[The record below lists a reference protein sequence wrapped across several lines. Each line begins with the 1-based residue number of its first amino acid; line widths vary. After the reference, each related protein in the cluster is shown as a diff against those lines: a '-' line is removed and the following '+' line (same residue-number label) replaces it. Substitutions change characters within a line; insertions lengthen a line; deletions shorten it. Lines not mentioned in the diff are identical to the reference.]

1 MHQWF
6 RQHELDISLVKQGT
20 TLLVLAIQLALPQVV
35 EVLLQHGADPRRV
48 AGGAERCPLAE
59 AVAGPADQ
67 RRRGKL
73 LNSRRLEVVD
83 RLCGA
88 GAPVLRAGYVNSAA
102 AVNRV
107 SMIPDASRGRFIDFQ
122 GIRFQEAGPST
133 PLLECANQCYRRRL
147 PAKALVWQLADA
159 APPAAQF
166 STAELLAGLQVC
178 IYTGVQPFFQQLL
191 EEARQRGALDGGSP
205 EATAAAAAL
214 LRGGKEVCQAL
225 VQAGCQPSMDDVLE
239 LAHGLRDVHALEAYL
254 RASGP
259 LPSEIVVA
267 SRSRALALWLGAWQG
282 RTQLACPMLQVLVDR
297 ARRAR
302 VSAWCACLP
311 GVLGMT
317 AAAQCMCAWH
327 TVGCMCQQSCQHWL
341 LAHFMPLQG
350 AGGGMPALRKDVHLL
365 DTLAIALRS
374 VGC

>member
-1 MHQWF
+1 M
-6 RQHELDISLVKQGT
+6 
-20 TLLVLAIQLALPQVV
+20 
-35 EVLLQHGADPRRV
+35 
-48 AGGAERCPLAE
+48 
-59 AVAGPADQ
+59 
-67 RRRGKL
+67 
-73 LNSRRLEVVD
+73 
-83 RLCGA
+83 
-88 GAPVLRAGYVNSAA
+88 LRAGYVNSAA

-159 APPAAQF
+159 APPAAHF

-214 LRGGKEVCQAL
+214 LRLAVQHAAPGMVAALAPLVDAQSLTQFPLLLLAALRKGGIKEVLQTL
-225 VQAGCQPSMDDVLE
+225 VQAGCQPSMQDVFK